1 MKTLSKTGFS
11 SLSDELFASFFTADK
26 TVTEKIINTLLEC
39 DFRVDETEACEVDR
53 ERFGYY
59 HPFVIID
66 AHTKS
71 GRCAIAVTHIDRDC
85 EDDTGDILN
94 WVLYRTVLERR
105 NIYPILIV
113 LDSTDFFRN
122 ELYPVTLRIIN
133 DTQVHFAF
141 AVVWTRMKSERK
153 RLNALLKDLTATKA
167 ENILDDEIRRIW
179 MESYEKSGLCEME
192 NVAYSMWLKSMESEI
207 ERLGVDIK

>member
-59 HPFVIID
+59 HPFVLID

-85 EDDTGDILN
+85 EDDSGDILN
-94 WVLYRTVLERR
+94 WILYRTVIERR

-113 LDSTDFFRN
+113 LDSTDWYRN
-122 ELYPVTLRIIN
+122 ELYPVTFRIIN
-133 DTQVHFAF
+133 ETRVHFAF
-141 AVVWTRMKSERK
+141 AVVWTRMKRGRK
-153 RLNALLKDLTATKA
+153 NLESLLGDLTATKA
-167 ENILDDEIRRIW
+167 ENITDEDIKRVW
-179 MESYEKSGLCEME
+179 TESYEKSGLGEME